1 MIQLDAKYMK
11 YIYYI
16 VMIILVH
23 LLPYGSTFLIK
34 MITLDSLFT
43 SIQSIYTYMNN
54 KSITDSQVIL
64 QEPVYTSSLLDRYI
78 YYAIQFILYK
88 AACLFMWRADL
99 KILYYAILTTLVPP
113 LLNRILKSKLFDKI
127 RKRKENIMK
136 IVLSKQIASL
146 VQFTSST
153 YLSKEITI
161 HYQELLPLF
170 DNYNETISYLT
181 HIAKNTIMTLV
192 LNYVRTYSN
201 KAYYKLIKYIY
212 NYKMNENV
220 KSYTPQTAKIV
231 LSNIVN
237 KKKWKSLLNANVYSA
252 ILCLYQ
258 ENSSNVHV
266 LTRLMTKI
274 KNKFTKM
281 MAIYTISSF
290 FGNIYFVPII
300 SSGLRLHN
308 TDNRILNRENILK
321 YSIHTIAP
329 FVCGHNYILTSMI
342 CQFGYDMIF
351 NNVVLT
357 ILQYGYKKVKN
368 IINRIIIR
376 NWVYNKF
383 LIATVVHIL
392 LYNKYV
398 INGNATQ
405 LSTYISSIMLML
417 DDINK
422 ITIYTMLLLSGYISN
437 FNTLHLLCG
446 AGISYAALGYREFIG
461 EEINKLYILM
471 DKQFEITKKTNYTKQ
486 KLYRKVKYMQ
496 AKYMQTKYI
505 TDMQIFK
512 KLKNEP
518 AQSLQS
524 TNKNKFLLEPKK
536 VSLPTKLGEMI
547 KSSVFNLSNTQF
559 IDAISVEND
568 MGGSIKIIDNYIDDS
583 DDDVYR

>member
-1 MIQLDAKYMK
+1 
-11 YIYYI
+11 
-16 VMIILVH
+16 
-23 LLPYGSTFLIK
+23 
-34 MITLDSLFT
+34 
-43 SIQSIYTYMNN
+43 
-54 KSITDSQVIL
+54 
-64 QEPVYTSSLLDRYI
+64 
-78 YYAIQFILYK
+78 
-88 AACLFMWRADL
+88 
-99 KILYYAILTTLVPP
+99 
-113 LLNRILKSKLFDKI
+113 
-127 RKRKENIMK
+127 
-136 IVLSKQIASL
+136 
-146 VQFTSST
+146 
-153 YLSKEITI
+153 
-161 HYQELLPLF
+161 
-170 DNYNETISYLT
+170 
-181 HIAKNTIMTLV
+181 
-192 LNYVRTYSN
+192 
-201 KAYYKLIKYIY
+201 
-212 NYKMNENV
+212 
-220 KSYTPQTAKIV
+220 
-231 LSNIVN
+231 
-237 KKKWKSLLNANVYSA
+237 
-252 ILCLYQ
+252 
-258 ENSSNVHV
+258 
-266 LTRLMTKI
+266 
-274 KNKFTKM
+274 
-281 MAIYTISSF
+281 
-290 FGNIYFVPII
+290 
-300 SSGLRLHN
+300 
-308 TDNRILNRENILK
+308 
-321 YSIHTIAP
+321 
-329 FVCGHNYILTSMI
+329 MI